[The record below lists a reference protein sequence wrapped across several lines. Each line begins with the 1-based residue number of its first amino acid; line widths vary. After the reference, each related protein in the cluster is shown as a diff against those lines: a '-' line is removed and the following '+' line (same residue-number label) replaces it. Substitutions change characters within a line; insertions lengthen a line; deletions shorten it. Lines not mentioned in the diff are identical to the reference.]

1 MHLLVAVDAGT
12 TGVRALAV
20 DLAGRVVDVSYRELT
35 QSYPSP
41 GLVEHDAREILRLVD
56 ETLSEL
62 ARRLAGAG
70 HSVAAIG
77 ITNQRETVIA
87 IDREDGRILAPAIVW
102 QDRRTAPV
110 CESMLADGHLATVRE
125 ATGLTL
131 DPYFSATK
139 MRWLLD
145 NAALEGAGRLGLC
158 TVDTLVCW
166 HLTGGADGGS
176 FATDPSNASRT
187 LLYDLDRAT
196 WSETLC
202 ALFGVPMRALASIR
216 PSCSVFGTVAAGHG
230 DGLEGVA
237 VAGILGDQQAALF
250 GQRCVRPG
258 MVKATF
264 GTGAFLLANTGPAR
278 APHVDGLITSV
289 AWDLGDFGPTSYV
302 LEGSAFIAGA
312 AIQWLRDEL
321 ALIDSSSEVGELAAS
336 VADANGALFVPA
348 FTGLGSPWWDP
359 HARGV
364 LLGLSR
370 GVTRAHVARAVV
382 DALAFQGRAILD
394 AMRGGGIEL
403 TELRVDGGAAAMD
416 LLCQEL
422 ADSSRL
428 TVRRPRSV
436 EATAIGAATLAGVCV
451 GATTLEDLDASF
463 EEEAAF
469 RPRDPA
475 VIDVTYETWVDA
487 VARSRSGPA

>member
-1 MHLLVAVDAGT
+1 VQHLVAVDAGT

-20 DLAGRVVDVSYRELT
+20 DPTGRVVDVSYRELT

-41 GLVEHDAREILRLVD
+41 GLVEHDATEILRLVD

-77 ITNQRETVIA
+77 ITNQRETTVA
-87 IDREDGRILAPAIVW
+87 LDLEDGRILAPAIVW
-102 QDRRTAPV
+102 QDRRTSV
-110 CESMLADGHLATVRE
+110 MCEAMVSGGHLEFVRQ

-145 NAALEGAGRLGLC
+145 STALEGARRLGLC

-166 HLTGGADGGS
+166 HLTGGAHGGAY
-176 FATDPSNASRT
+176 ATDPSNASRT
-187 LLYDLDRAT
+187 LLYDLDSAS
-196 WSETLC
+196 WSEHLC
-202 ALFGVPMRALASIR
+202 ALFGVPMSALAAIR
-216 PSCSVFGTVAAGHG
+216 PSCSVFGVVAPGHG
-230 DGLEGVA
+230 EGLEGVP

-264 GTGAFLLANTGPAR
+264 GTGAFLLANTGSAR

-289 AWDLGDFGPTSYV
+289 AWDLGEFGPISYA

-321 ALIDSSSEVGELAAS
+321 ALIGSSSEVGELASS

-364 LLGLSR
+364 LIGLSR

-394 AMRGGGIEL
+394 AMRGSGTEL
-403 TELRVDGGAAAMD
+403 SELRVDGGAASMD

-422 ADSSRL
+422 ADASRL

-436 EATAIGAATLAGVCV
+436 EATAIGVATIAGVCV
-451 GATTLEDLDASF
+451 GATTLGELESSF
-463 EEEAAF
+463 DEEAAF
-469 RPRDPA
+469 GPEDPSL
-475 VIDVTYETWVDA
+475 IDATYERWVDA
-487 VARSRSGPA
+487 VSRSRTGPA